1 MRRLAAFAAVALLAA
16 GSLSGCL
23 AVGPAGPYK
32 NGQLVDL
39 SITQFDPG
47 DTVWLSECA
56 PGQVPSTVTGCLP
69 SRTGQPSVRLD
80 SRGSGS
86 AHFRVAS
93 RVANTT
99 CAGYCTIVAT
109 NGKRLQSTAISFVA
123 KGRVDVAAGFDAEQV
138 SIYVNGK
145 FFYANQGAHGLPPFE
160 AAPGTYRFDF
170 YAGGRPPAIKPI
182 VSTSVVVRSGQATS
196 LVAFRTSVSAFRLVQ
211 TQEPPPAPAGRLRV
225 TIVNALPVTVTAKLD
240 SGTSQGVGAGR
251 AATLLV
257 TPPSN
262 IPNGDDSFELTYP
275 PHPSGGSPCGVGNA
289 GGIFYRGH
297 GYVLTAIY
305 AREASATCPYI
316 IGPIVHGGIDF

>member
-1 MRRLAAFAAVALLAA
+1 MRRLLTLAAVTALVA

-23 AVGPAGPYK
+23 AVGPAGPYR

-47 DTVWLSECA
+47 NTVWLSECA
-56 PGQVPSTVTGCLP
+56 PGQVPSSATGCLP

-109 NGKRLQSTAISFVA
+109 NGKRLQSTAISFAA
-123 KGRVDVAAGFDAEQV
+123 KGRVDLATGFDTEQV

-145 FFYANQGAHGLPPFE
+145 FLYANQGAHGVPAFQ
-160 AAPGTYRFDF
+160 ATPGTYRFDF
-170 YAGGRPPAIKPI
+170 YAGGQPPANKPI

-196 LVAFRTSVSAFRLVQ
+196 LVAFRTSASAFSLVK

-225 TIVNALPVTVTAKLD
+225 TIVNAMPVTVKAKVDNVSSPALAP
-240 SGTSQGVGAGR
+240 GH

-262 IPNGDDSFELTYP
+262 IPNGNDSYELTYSPTP
-275 PHPSGGSPCGVGNA
+275 PGGSPCGLGNP
-289 GGIFYRGH
+289 GGFVRGH

-305 AREASATCPYI
+305 ARDSSSTCPYT
-316 IGPIVHGGIDF
+316 IGPLLQGGVDF

>member
-1 MRRLAAFAAVALLAA
+1 MRRMAAFVTGAVLAA

-32 NGQLVDL
+32 NGQVVDL

-56 PGQVPSTVTGCLP
+56 PGQVPSKGTGCLP

-109 NGKRLQSTAISFVA
+109 NGKRLQSTAISFAA
-123 KGRVDVAAGFDAEQV
+123 KGRVDIAAGFDAEQV

-145 FFYANQGAHGLPPFE
+145 FFYANQGAHGLPPFQ
-160 AAPGTYRFDF
+160 AAPGIYRFDF
-170 YAGGRPPAIKPI
+170 YAGGRPPAIRPI
-182 VSTSVVVRSGQATS
+182 ASTSVVVLSGQATS
-196 LVAFRTSVSAFRLVQ
+196 LVAFRTSASAFKLVR

-225 TIVNALPVTVTAKLD
+225 TIVNAMPVTVTGKVDNVSSPAL
-240 SGTSQGVGAGR
+240 APGR

-257 TPPSN
+257 TPPAN
-262 IPNGDDSFELTYP
+262 IPNGNDSFELTYP
-275 PHPSGGSPCGVGNA
+275 PKPPGGSPCGVGNS
-289 GGIFYRGH
+289 GGFVRGH

-305 AREASATCPYI
+305 ARDAQATCPYI
-316 IGPIVHGGIDF
+316 IGPIVLGGIDY

>member
-1 MRRLAAFAAVALLAA
+1 MRRLAAFAAVAVLVA

-23 AVGPAGPYK
+23 AVGPAGPYR
-32 NGQLVDL
+32 NGQVVDL

-56 PGQVPSTVTGCLP
+56 PGQMPSKVTGCLP
-69 SRTGQPSVRLD
+69 SRTRQPSVHLD

-93 RVANTT
+93 SVADTT

-109 NGKRLQSTAISFVA
+109 NGKRLQSTAISFAA
-123 KGRVDVAAGFDAEQV
+123 KGRVDVAAGFDTEQV
-138 SIYVNGK
+138 SIYVNGA
-145 FFYANQGAHGLPPFE
+145 FFYANQGAHGVPPFQ

-182 VSTSVVVRSGQATS
+182 ASTSVVVRSGQATS
-196 LVAFRTSVSAFRLVQ
+196 LVAFRTSASAFSLIK

-225 TIVNALPVTVTAKLD
+225 TIVNAMPVTVTAKVDNVSSPAL
-240 SGTSQGVGAGR
+240 APGR
-251 AATLLV
+251 ATTLLV

-262 IPNGDDSFELTYP
+262 IRSGNDSYALTYP
-275 PHPSGGSPCGVGNA
+275 NPGGGSPCAVGNS
-289 GGIFYRGH
+289 GGFVRGH

-305 AREASATCPYI
+305 ARYAQGTCPYL
-316 IGPIVHGGIDF
+316 IGPILLGGAAF